1 MMFKFVL
8 KVRHF
13 SFAVLA
19 MALTIPAVY
28 ADVSGDLGHFFD
40 KVGYATDVTNPH
52 AYHGQSAGLYSG
64 GSLFLRSTS
73 RALSM
78 AHVDTPSW
86 KAGCAGV
93 DIFTGGASFVSTDQ
107 LVSFGK
113 NIMADAAPYTFQ
125 LAMETYLPQP
135 TAVMTKLMDW
145 SQQMNQ
151 NNLTSC
157 NAAQDLVGGLWP
169 KNTQAQRQICQ
180 DVGVQGNQFSDWAA
194 ARQGCGSGGQGSSV
208 LDKYRNSPQGKNKIT
223 RSVNIVW
230 QAINKNGF
238 LQNDTQLSEFFMS
251 LSGTI
256 VFDKKGKPSIYPSL
270 IHNSDLMNALMNG
283 GHTTIYQCR
292 DTEKKRCLD
301 VDTGEVTI
309 SPSSA
314 LVYRVNHLLLNI
326 ESRYQAD
333 LPLTKEEQGF
343 LAKTSLPVLKFIQVS
358 LESGNSFNTQNYA
371 QLIAQ
376 ELLNNYLEGII
387 QLVQQ
392 SLSSAQ
398 YGDVLKRIEN
408 NLAKAMQVIS
418 QRKTNAFKK
427 IQAETALIKESL
439 AFQKEVAGQLS
450 SKLQMSL
457 RSGG

>member
-1 MMFKFVL
+1 MFKRLSTSGRLGCLILMGCLISSVA
-8 KVRHF
+8 R
-13 SFAVLA
+13 
-19 MALTIPAVY
+19 
-28 ADVSGDLGHFFD
+28 ADISGDLGHYFNQL
-40 KVGYATDVTNPH
+40 GYATDVTSAH
-52 AYHGQSAGLYSG
+52 AYHGQAAGLYSG
-64 GSLFLRSTS
+64 GSLFLRSKS
-73 RALSM
+73 RDLSI
-78 AHVDTPSW
+78 AHVDMPSI
-86 KAGCAGV
+86 KAGCGGI
-93 DIFTGGASFVSTDQ
+93 DLFTGGASFVSTDQ

-113 NIMADAAPYTFQ
+113 NIMADAGPYVFQ
-125 LAMETYLPQP
+125 LSMETYLPQAA
-135 TAVMTKLMDW
+135 AVMTKLQDW
-145 SQQMNQ
+145 AQKMNQ
-151 NNLTSC
+151 NNMTSC

-180 DVGVQGNQFSDWAA
+180 DLGVQGNQFSDWAA
-194 ARQGCGSGGQGSSV
+194 ARQGCGSGGQGSSL
-208 LDKYRNSPQGKNKIT
+208 LDNYRHSPKGKNKIT
-223 RSVNIVW
+223 RNVNIVW

-238 LQNDTQLSEFFMS
+238 LEKDTQLAEFFMS
-251 LSGTI
+251 LSGTV
-256 VFDKKGKPSIYPSL
+256 VFDKKGSPSIYPSL
-270 IHNSDLMNALMNG
+270 IRNNDLMNALMNG

-292 DTEKKRCLD
+292 DTGKSQCLNI
-301 VDTGEVTI
+301 DTGQVTI
-309 SPSSA
+309 SPSNA
-314 LVYRVNHLLLNI
+314 LVYRVNQLLLNI
-326 ESRYQAD
+326 ESRYKAD
-333 LPLTKEEQGF
+333 RVLTKEEKGF
-343 LAKTSLPVLKFIQVS
+343 LAKTSLPVLKFMQVA
-358 LESGNSFNTQNYA
+358 LESGNSFNTQDYA

-408 NLAKAMQVIS
+408 NLAKAMQVIE